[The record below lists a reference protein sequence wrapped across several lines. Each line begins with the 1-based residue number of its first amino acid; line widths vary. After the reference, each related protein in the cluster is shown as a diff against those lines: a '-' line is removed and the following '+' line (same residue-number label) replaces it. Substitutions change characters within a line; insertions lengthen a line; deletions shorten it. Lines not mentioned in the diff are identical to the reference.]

1 MTDGLTLIKMG
12 TLMSWR
18 CLYVMGL
25 FSSMSV
31 WFGVWVVLYYNS
43 SGVLISAHQT
53 PEFILLDPLCLQCFI
68 F

>member
-43 SGVLISAHQT
+43 SGVLISAH
-53 PEFILLDPLCLQCFI
+53 
-68 F
+68 